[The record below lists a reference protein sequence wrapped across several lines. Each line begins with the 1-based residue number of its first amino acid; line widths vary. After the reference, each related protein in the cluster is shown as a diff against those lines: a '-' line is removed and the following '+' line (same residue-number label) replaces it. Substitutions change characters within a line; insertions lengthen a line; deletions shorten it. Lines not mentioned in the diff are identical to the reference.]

1 MKEEDYDEALRLA
14 NKSKWGQTPCFEPQQ
29 NEKERKRGTNER
41 ICAHRDF
48 SQERVVSWP
57 PPLLS
62 LQFFLSGKME
72 TDTASC
78 FLSASLSL
86 ALAVVAC
93 GIGNPLAYEIQK
105 LLVEKIQLGR
115 IPLHYESITLTC
127 ITLTNLLT
135 SRTLRARL
143 PRPRGRFQLGVQH
156 LVVGQFVRG
165 RRRRIIQRVER
176 GQRGRERDLVGE
188 DGFTK
193 EEARGPRQWRTLPRG
208 RGSGGSRGPIQAKAA
223 GDVKAGAH
231 HSQVQAHVGSCS
243 AEATVPV

>member
-14 NKSKWGQTPCFEPQQ
+14 NKSKWGQTPCFEPPQRRKGEEEGGRTNGFALVANSPK
-29 NEKERKRGTNER
+29 NEWYPGLPLSFPSN
-41 ICAHRDF
+41 F
-48 SQERVVSWP
+48 SYQV
-57 PPLLS
+57 
-62 LQFFLSGKME
+62 E

-78 FLSASLSL
+78 FLSAPLSL

-127 ITLTNLLT
+127 ITLTNHLT

-165 RRRRIIQRVER
+165 RRRRRIQRVER

-231 HSQVQAHVGSCS
+231 HTQVQAHVGSCS